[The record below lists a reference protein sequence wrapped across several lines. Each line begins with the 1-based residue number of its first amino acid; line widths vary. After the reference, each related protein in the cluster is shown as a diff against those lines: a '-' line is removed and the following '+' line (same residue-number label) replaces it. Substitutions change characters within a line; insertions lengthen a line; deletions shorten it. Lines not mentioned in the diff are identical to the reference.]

1 MPNVDYSDVDNL
13 MSNQNQLLDDQQKL
27 QDKIVDMGTQQ
38 AVTRLEKQKTD
49 QQEEA
54 QKEASG
60 LYTNYKKQSQQYG
73 ANQEQLVARGLGNS
87 GYAESS
93 QVSLYNTYQKN
104 VTEVMNNNN
113 KIKAEIDLSITEA
126 YQNAD
131 IQKAQNAITLY
142 QQKAELLLNEYN
154 LRYQKYRD
162 AVGDEQWEK
171 SYALQREQFEYQ
183 KQRDQVSDGQW
194 EKQYALSLQSA
205 RLG

>member
-1 MPNVDYSDVDNL
+1 MPNVDYSDVENL
-13 MSNQNQLLDDQQKL
+13 MTNQNQLLDDQQKL
-27 QDKIVDMGTQQ
+27 QDKIVDTSTKQT
-38 AVTRLEKQKTD
+38 VTRLEKQKDD

-60 LYTNYKKQSQQYG
+60 LYTNYKKQSAQYG
-73 ANQEQLVARGLGNS
+73 ANQEQLVEKGLGNS

-93 QVSLYNTYQKN
+93 QVNLYNAYQKN

-113 KIKAEIDLSITEA
+113 KIKADIDLSITEA

-142 QQKAELLLNEYN
+142 RQKAELLLNEYN

-171 SYALQREQFEYQ
+171 TYALQREQFEYQ

-205 RLG
+205 RQG